1 MAPTIAVPSVKA
13 KEIQRHKTPAAE
25 EEVLRKRNEELE
37 TELKRS
43 LEREETMRR
52 EVQRTWERLMV
63 AEEAEERLCSQMGEL
78 EAEAVEQAR
87 AYKAR
92 VTSLM
97 DQLSA
102 AQMLLHS
109 LSVSR

>member
-1 MAPTIAVPSVKA
+1 
-13 KEIQRHKTPAAE
+13 
-25 EEVLRKRNEELE
+25 
-37 TELKRS
+37 
-43 LEREETMRR
+43 
-52 EVQRTWERLMV
+52 
-63 AEEAEERLCSQMGEL
+63 MGEL

-87 AYKAR
+87 AYQAR

-109 LSVSR
+109 VSLSR